1 MSNFSCLFENHA
13 RFEILLDV
21 GKRRLFA
28 QMVFDMQGTYTR
40 AIRYV
45 WVSLSHAVD
54 YVKAFFR
61 KGAFWF
67 SKNRKNSDTFH
78 ENHAIFK

>member
-1 MSNFSCLFENHA
+1 MLNFSCLFANHA
-13 RFEILLDV
+13 HFEILHDV
-21 GKRRLFA
+21 FKRRLFA
-28 QMVFDMQGTYTR
+28 QMVFEMQGTYTR

-45 WVSLSHAVD
+45 RVSLSHALE

-67 SKNRKNSDTFH
+67 SKNRQKSDTFH
-78 ENHAIFK
+78 ENYAVFK